1 MTQAKIVRRGD
12 SAYEAVLSEMVW
24 NDLKPQRF
32 PEMIVRAES
41 EQDVQEALRLARSR
55 GLRIAVRAGGHSWIG
70 SPVRDGGMLIDLS
83 GLRQCVVD
91 PEARTAAVQP
101 GVTGSSLAAQLA
113 PYGLAFP
120 AGHCGSVAVSG
131 YLLSGGLGWN
141 SGAWGP
147 GCASVRAI
155 EAVTADGHGVRCSE
169 HENPD
174 LFWAARGAGPGFFA
188 VVTRFHLRL
197 WDLPAAILETTYTF
211 PLAELGAVA
220 AWATEAADRL
230 PPTVEASFLL
240 GTADP
245 SDSAA
250 PYRPKVVKVTA
261 TAFAASRDEAVR
273 SLEPLRT
280 CPLADRALSRQVD
293 KPTTYESLYATSG
306 TLWPEGHRCAVD
318 TLWSDDTFETLL
330 RRLAPFVAEAPS
342 ERSVVLAPFWP
353 ASRDRGLSRNMA
365 FSALGD
371 TYVAPFAIWSDPEDD
386 DLNIRWLRDTMGAVE
401 PLGTGH
407 YVAEADLT
415 AAPSR
420 AERSYTPEAWQR
432 LQALRAR
439 YDPEG
444 LFHTYLTT

>member
-1 MTQAKIVRRGD
+1 MPETRIVRRGD
-12 SAYEAVLSEMVW
+12 SAYEAIRTEMVW
-24 NDLKPQRF
+24 NELTPQRF

-41 EQDVQEALRLARSR
+41 EQDVQEAVRLARSR

-83 GLRQCVVD
+83 ALRQCVVA
-91 PEARTAAVQP
+91 PETRTAAVQP
-101 GVTGSSLAAQLA
+101 GVTGGSLAAQLA
-113 PYGLAFP
+113 PFGLAFP
-120 AGHCGSVAVSG
+120 AGHCGSVGVSG

-169 HENPD
+169 HEHPD

-197 WDLPAAILETTYTF
+197 WELPGAIVQTAYTF
-211 PLAELGAVA
+211 PLDELPAVA
-220 AWATEAADRL
+220 AWTTEAAGRL
-230 PPTVEASFLL
+230 PAGVEASFLL
-240 GTADP
+240 GAADP
-245 SDSAA
+245 ALSAA
-250 PYRPKVVKVTA
+250 PYRPKVIKVTA
-261 TAFAASRDEAVR
+261 TAFAASHDEAVR

-280 CPLADRALSRQVD
+280 CPLADRALSRQIDEPVS
-293 KPTTYESLYATSG
+293 YESLHTTSG
-306 TLWPEGHRCAVD
+306 TLWPEGRRCAVD
-318 TLWSDDTFETLL
+318 TLWSDDGFDTLL

-342 ERSVVLAPFWP
+342 EQSFVLAPFWP
-353 ASRDRGLSRNMA
+353 ASRNRELWRDMA

-371 TYVAPFAIWSDPEDD
+371 TYVASFAIWTDPEDD
-386 DLNIRWLRDTMGAVE
+386 ALNIRWLRDTMGAVE

-407 YVAEADLT
+407 YVGEADLT
-415 AAPSR
+415 ADPSR
-420 AERSYTPEAWQR
+420 AERCYAPEDWRR
-432 LQALRAR
+432 LEELRAR

-444 LFHTYLTT
+444 VFHTYLAP